1 MANCPISQTN
11 DGDADPI
18 KDLENTTPA
27 VCTAHA
33 DRKDHQ
39 QRQHTPPLGAAAAAT
54 GHVRRLLLQQHMQAA
69 QHAQWRHQA
78 PASVRPA
85 AAQQGRGFIT
95 TPHSLLHLPTAF
107 PHTPLTN
114 SHTLK
119 HTCSTQVGLELSRI
133 LTNLG
138 VIEDFSVGQRLSRV
152 RAHSRLWDPARTSI
166 QRSADAAGYP
176 AMFLTLHLSY
186 DQHKPLWCRTPLAAA
201 PHTRLPHNSSSASSP
216 AVPLPDPANFSPP
229 LGVNAPTPQ
238 AVKIISK
245 PSVQRWM
252 GVQDLL
258 RARVNGRPGIF
269 LLSTHQVRGEEE
281 FLGGGGV
288 QEVLVVLGV
297 PGAGCPFITAHQ
309 VRPATRTW
317 FPPQLVECV
326 CTQGCPSCPV
336 RSPLCHTTTHQGL
349 LTDIDCELRGIGGT
363 VLAHLALPMGHVV
376 QLRGLLRRK
385 HLAELQVVLPAGQ
398 SAAALDA
405 ETQRALVAAGRVPH
419 VPLSQWDA
427 RAASVAGLAERVQQQ
442 VVPGQQ
448 LVSSIMAGVNRD
460 HSAARAARAEGRQP
474 DLQNPH
480 ELLLEAQDVLAKLQ
494 LREAAW
500 QQRPDGSSSSSGG
513 GWQDSQQDG
522 DRQQDGDSG
531 SRFGR
536 SRGGGR
542 SGSTRQGVGRQALF
556 GERRQGGKGSH
567 DTWQP
572 DS

>member
-1 MANCPISQTN
+1 M
-11 DGDADPI
+11 
-18 KDLENTTPA
+18 
-27 VCTAHA
+27 
-33 DRKDHQ
+33 
-39 QRQHTPPLGAAAAAT
+39 
-54 GHVRRLLLQQHMQAA
+54 
-69 QHAQWRHQA
+69 
-78 PASVRPA
+78 
-85 AAQQGRGFIT
+85 
-95 TPHSLLHLPTAF
+95 
-107 PHTPLTN
+107 
-114 SHTLK
+114 
-119 HTCSTQVGLELSRI
+119 GLELSRI

-138 VIEDFSVGQRLSRV
+138 VIEDFSIGQRLSRV

-201 PHTRLPHNSSSASSP
+201 PHTPLQHSSSSSSSP
-216 AVPLPDPANFSPP
+216 AVPLPDPANFTPP
-229 LGVNAPTPQ
+229 LGVNAPTPE

-245 PSVQRWM
+245 PSVQHWM
-252 GVQDLL
+252 GVKDLL

-269 LLSTHQVRGEEE
+269 LLSTHQVRGE
-281 FLGGGGV
+281 GRGGV
-288 QEVLVVLGV
+288 EGFRRCWWCWWCQDQAV
-297 PGAGCPFITAHQ
+297 PLSQGTKCGLPQGCM
-309 VRPATRTW
+309 W
-317 FPPQLVECV
+317 FSVECV
-326 CTQGCPSCPV
+326 HTQEEPLLSCPV
-336 RSPLCHTTTHQGL
+336 RSPLLTHTHTATHQGL

-385 HLAELQVVLPAGQ
+385 HLAELQAALPAGQ
-398 SAAALDA
+398 SAAELDA
-405 ETQRALVAAGRVPH
+405 ETRHALVAAGRVPH
-419 VPLSQWDA
+419 VPLWQWDA
-427 RAASVAGLAERVQQQ
+427 RAASAAGLTERVQQQ

-500 QQRPDGSSSSSGG
+500 QQRPDGSSSSSGSR
-513 GWQDSQQDG
+513 GWEDSQ
-522 DRQQDGDSG
+522 DRQQDGSDSG
-531 SRFGR
+531 RRFGR

-542 SGSTRQGVGRQALF
+542 GGSSRQGVGRQALF
-556 GERRQGGKGSH
+556 GERRRGGTGLQ

-572 DS
+572 DA